1 MSRRALAA
9 ALTLSLTPATAGAQA
24 VDPVMEG
31 AWIFTTEARQNNRPV
46 CTETWDFGPNG
57 RMEVSSGAE
66 RVQKTW
72 RLEKD
77 ADGLWLVMT
86 TLATN
91 HAPDCMGNVTAKVP
105 EGEDR
110 TYLVPLNSGRVL
122 TCPPPGRAPN
132 GAPVVS
138 GCYGGLFPAAQAG

>member
-9 ALTLSLTPATAGAQA
+9 ALILSLTSAAASA
-24 VDPVMEG
+24 RAADPVMEG

-46 CTETWDFGPNG
+46 CTETWDFGADG

-72 RLEKD
+72 RLEQD

-86 TLATN
+86 TLSTN
-91 HAPDCMGNVTAKVP
+91 HAPDCMGNVTTVIP
-105 EGEDR
+105 RGERR
-110 TYLVPLNSGRVL
+110 TYLVPLNGGRVL

-132 GAPVVS
+132 GAPVMS
-138 GCYGGLFPAAQAG
+138 GCYGGLFPADQAG